1 MQGGGFCEKIW
12 IVIIALLSIVFL
24 NVCEDPNLISTKW
37 DGHTHRYATGDNLD
51 ETIPGIVCGNT
62 GVHLHYMAN
71 GYNKAISNGYYIG
84 PDEKAMFADSYDVE
98 FLLKLNYQDPVCT
111 CPIEGYYQVDNS
123 PKKYEFNISEAFAS
137 YDGKQVSLTRDQ
149 VEILKKAVDEA
160 YAPWVNP
167 EK

>member
-1 MQGGGFCEKIW
+1 VKKIW
-12 IVIIALLSIVFL
+12 IVIIALLSVVFL
-24 NVCEDPNLISTKW
+24 TACEDPNLISTKW